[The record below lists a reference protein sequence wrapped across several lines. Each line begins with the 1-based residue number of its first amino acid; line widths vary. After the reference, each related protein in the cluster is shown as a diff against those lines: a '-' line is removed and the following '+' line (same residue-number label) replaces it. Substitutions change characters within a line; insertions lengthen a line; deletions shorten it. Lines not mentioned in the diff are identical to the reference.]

1 MTNAA
6 PTDSRTITIGRGK
19 TNHIVI
25 PTLSVTDLHAQV
37 MRKGKDYW
45 LEDNNSSNGTFV
57 NDFRV
62 TKVRLNPADQIRVG
76 NQLVT
81 YRRVVKA
88 FARNPDDYTREFAEL
103 ETVWNEY
110 VGMKTALENRSALD
124 QSADLL
130 VSLPLVGLA
139 LGRLVGAERNARKRR
154 SLGELEGRM
163 TQLYACPKC
172 GTPFPLTR
180 DSSFQMLL
188 QRSINQKQGRCLA
201 GCGAIWTV

>member
-1 MTNAA
+1 MNAA
-6 PTDSRTITIGRGK
+6 PSALRTITIGRGK

-37 MRKGKDYW
+37 TRDGDEYW
-45 LEDNNSSNGTFV
+45 LEDHNSSNGTFV
-57 NDFRV
+57 NNFRI
-62 TKVRLNPADQIRVG
+62 TKRRLDPDDQIRVG
-76 NQLVT
+76 NQLLT

-88 FARNPDDYTREFAEL
+88 FTRNPDDYTKEFAEL

-110 VGMKTALENRSALD
+110 VALKTSIENRSMLD

-130 VSLPLVGLA
+130 VGLPLVGLA

-154 SLGELEGRM
+154 SLGELEARM
-163 TQLYACPKC
+163 TSLYACPKC
-172 GTPFPLTR
+172 GTPFPLSR
-180 DSSFQMLL
+180 DSSFRMLL
-188 QRSINQKQGRCLA
+188 QRSINQKQGHCLA

>member
-1 MTNAA
+1 MMNAA
-6 PTDSRTITIGRGK
+6 PTDVRTITIGRGK
-19 TNHIVI
+19 TNHIII

-37 MRKGKDYW
+37 MRKGSDYW

-57 NDFRV
+57 NNFRV

-88 FARNPDDYTREFAEL
+88 FTRNPDDYTREFAEL

-110 VGMKTALENRSALD
+110 VSMKTALENRSALD